1 MSRFITLARKRY
13 RKYKK
18 FKHQI
23 FFMIESLA
31 AIVVICISV
40 ALSLHLSG
48 PDVVLTP
55 LIVLFAAGMF
65 ITWMTL
71 FQASSLSIFPRTQR
85 YRTLFIRAFQN
96 TFTALL
102 ICLAFWVFWVLIG
115 LNSIPFLIIPLFIG
129 LSFIYAVSERL
140 IAYRVFK
147 FYRSKGYN
155 TRKVIVVADAF
166 SDIFIEKLL
175 QKKEWGFDVRYVLT
189 NSKLI
194 HAKFAGRVNLFP
206 EDTDLNYLLDYDIVD
221 EVIYCK
227 NKIDNTYLKK
237 LIPICE
243 EVGVKFR
250 IQSSLSPLEPAKLQL
265 QTVHMKPNMQIID
278 SRVSQI
284 EPILKN
290 ISDIFFSF
298 VAIMLLSPI
307 FILIALIIRIDS
319 NGPVFFI
326 QERIGLRG
334 RKFKLLKFRTMIKDA
349 ASVQHILEKQNEADG
364 PAFKI
369 KYDPR
374 ITKVGRILRK
384 TGLDELP
391 QLINVVI
398 GEMSL
403 IGPRPPLEKEVIQYE
418 RWQLRRLSVKPG
430 ITCTWQV
437 LDNRNE
443 VSFDK
448 WMKLDLQYIDNWT
461 IINDMKLI
469 FLTIN
474 SVIKATGS

>member
-1 MSRFITLARKRY
+1 MMFGNDNLQDVLNTQL
-13 RKYKK
+13 
-18 FKHQI
+18 Q
-23 FFMIESLA
+23 
-31 AIVVICISV
+31 VVND
-40 ALSLHLSG
+40 LQQEMRRG
-48 PDVVLTP
+48 
-55 LIVLFAAGMF
+55 
-65 ITWMTL
+65 
-71 FQASSLSIFPRTQR
+71 
-85 YRTLFIRAFQN
+85 
-96 TFTALL
+96 
-102 ICLAFWVFWVLIG
+102 
-115 LNSIPFLIIPLFIG
+115 
-129 LSFIYAVSERL
+129 
-140 IAYRVFK
+140 
-147 FYRSKGYN
+147 
-155 TRKVIVVADAF
+155 DAF
-166 SDIFIEKLL
+166 SDNFIEKLL
-175 QKKEWGFDVRYVLT
+175 EKREWGFNVKYVLT

-194 HAKFAGRVNLFP
+194 STRFSGKLNVFR
-206 EDTDLNYLLDYDIVD
+206 EDTDLKHLLDNDIID

-227 NKIDNTYLKK
+227 NKINNSYLKK
-237 LIPICE
+237 VIRICE

-250 IQSSLSPLEPAKLQL
+250 LQSNLSPLEPAKLQL
-265 QTVHMKPNMQIID
+265 QTVHMKPDMQIID
-278 SRVSQI
+278 SRVRWI

-298 VAIMLLSPI
+298 IALTLLSP
-307 FILIALIIRIDS
+307 FFALIALIIRIDS
-319 NGPVFFI
+319 RGPIFFI

-334 RKFKLLKFRTMIKDA
+334 RKFKLFKFRTMVKDA

-391 QLINVVI
+391 QLLNVVI

-403 IGPRPPLEKEVIQYE
+403 IGPRPPVEKEVVQYE

-461 IINDMKLI
+461 MMNDMKLI
-469 FLTIN
+469 FLTLN
-474 SVIKATGS
+474 SIIKATGS

>member
-1 MSRFITLARKRY
+1 MSRLLNLARIRY
-13 RKYKK
+13 RRLKKYRQ
-18 FKHQI
+18 HI
-23 FFMIESLA
+23 FFMIESIA
-31 AIVVICISV
+31 AIVVICICV
-40 ALSLHLSG
+40 ALTLYYSG

-55 LIVLFAAGMF
+55 RIAMFASGMF
-65 ITWMTL
+65 LTWMTL
-71 FQASSLSIFPRTQR
+71 FQASSLSIFPRTQQ
-85 YRTLFIRAFQN
+85 YRTLVIRSFQN
-96 TFTALL
+96 SFIALL
-102 ICLAFWVFWVLIG
+102 ICLVFWIIVGI
-115 LNSIPFLIIPLFIG
+115 NSIPFLIIPIFIG
-129 LSFIYAVSERL
+129 LRFIYTVTERL
-140 IAYRVFK
+140 VAFKLFK
-147 FYRSKGYN
+147 FYRAKGYN
-155 TRKVIVVADAF
+155 TKQVIVIADAF
-166 SDIFIEKLL
+166 SDNFIEKLL
-175 QKKEWGFDVRYVLT
+175 EKREWGFNVKYVLT

-194 HAKFAGRVNLFP
+194 STRFSGKLNVFR
-206 EDTDLNYLLDYDIVD
+206 EDTDLKHLLDNDIID

-227 NKIDNTYLKK
+227 NKINNSYLKK
-237 LIPICE
+237 VIRICE

-250 IQSSLSPLEPAKLQL
+250 LQSNLSPLEPAKLQL
-265 QTVHMKPNMQIID
+265 QTVHMKPDMQIID
-278 SRVSQI
+278 SRVRWI

-298 VAIMLLSPI
+298 IALTLLSP
-307 FILIALIIRIDS
+307 FFALIALIIRIDS
-319 NGPVFFI
+319 RGPIFFI

-334 RKFKLLKFRTMIKDA
+334 RKFKLFKFRTMVKDA

-391 QLINVVI
+391 QLLNVVI

-403 IGPRPPLEKEVIQYE
+403 IGPRPPVEKEVVQYE

-461 IINDMKLI
+461 MMNDMKLI
-469 FLTIN
+469 FLTLN
-474 SVIKATGS
+474 SIIKATGS